1 MSSYH
6 RETSKFQAVM
16 TCHKHES
23 KSEMNHSK
31 SIIHQRLFSCQ
42 RILYFLILGVYS
54 VLAIDALFHGI
65 STWDELGDY
74 NGTASQFRH
83 GISLL
88 TGIDSDYTSIPY
100 NLEYYGI
107 SSTIIPYAAS
117 LVFGNSFQSYIFLS
131 HLLLPF
137 WLIGLSFFVYL
148 IARRLQLAFPWI
160 AACLVFLIPS
170 LVGHSFT
177 NTKDLPFAALY
188 TLYTYSLVSR
198 IQAGNRRDLGIGI
211 LASGL
216 LINLKAVF
224 AAPVV
229 ALELSLAVFKY
240 LRKSNAKSLN
250 DFFKLVS
257 KALLTSTVAIALSL
271 LIQPSSWGLS
281 PIQYFTETFNTFSTH
296 IWSGCMRWDGSC
308 IAHHDPKWST
318 AKYVYKW
325 LSIKVPAFMSLILI
339 AGLCCFLFKALRN
352 GWSTS
357 YRVNIGFVYVI
368 GQLLLL
374 PFLAIIGDSNL
385 YGADRHLLFIYPSLC
400 VLSAKAIGALL
411 IRGRTILDFA
421 FFAFSLLAI
430 VTLSDLLLIH
440 PYQIAYFNETAR
452 ISSPAINLGITSLKT
467 NSHDHLTTSTEFW
480 GSSTKELSQIYRD
493 STLLENR
500 PLATQPD
507 PTHNPPFIKA
517 FKETGGSVD
526 SNAGQRLVLLNGD
539 HPGWWSDYSDCAK
552 SWMVTRRQLF
562 SKPIIMSQL
571 YECPPVPSSSALPR

>member
-1 MSSYH
+1 MLY
-6 RETSKFQAVM
+6 
-16 TCHKHES
+16 HKHDL
-23 KSEMNHSK
+23 KSDMTHSK
-31 SIIHQRLFSCQ
+31 SIIYQRLFSHQ

-88 TGIDSDYTSIPY
+88 MGINSDYTSIPY

-117 LVFGNSFQSYIFLS
+117 LVFGNSFQSYIFFS
-131 HLLLPF
+131 HLLLPC

-148 IARRLQLAFPWI
+148 VARRLQLAFPWI
-160 AACLVFLIPS
+160 AAGLVFLVPS

-198 IQAGNRRDLGIGI
+198 IQSGTRRDVGIGI
-211 LASGL
+211 VASSL

-229 ALELSLAVFKY
+229 ALELSLVVIKY
-240 LRKSNAKSLN
+240 FRTSSAQSLN
-250 DFFKLVS
+250 YFINLAC
-257 KALLTSTVAIALSL
+257 KALLTSIVAIALSL

-281 PIQYFTETFNTFSTH
+281 PVQYFTETFNTFSTH

-325 LSIKVPAFMSLILI
+325 LSIKVPAFMSLLLI
-339 AGLCCFLFKALRN
+339 AGLCLLLVKALRS
-352 GWSTS
+352 GLSS
-357 YRVNIGFVYVI
+357 PCRMNIGFVYVI

-374 PFLAIIGDSNL
+374 PALAIIGDSNL

-400 VLSAKAIGALL
+400 LLSAKSIEAML
-411 IRGRTILDFA
+411 IRGQIILNLA
-421 FFAFSLLAI
+421 SFAFSLLAI
-430 VTLSDLLLIH
+430 VALSDVLLIH

-452 ISSPAINLGITSLKT
+452 ISSPAINLGIVSLKT

-493 STLLENR
+493 SKLLENR

-507 PTHNPPFIKA
+507 STHNPPFIKA
-517 FKETGGSVD
+517 FKEIGGSVN
-526 SNAGQRLVLLNGD
+526 SNARQRLVLLNGD
-539 HPGWWSDYSDCAK
+539 HPGWWSDYSECAK

-562 SKPIIMSQL
+562 TKPIIMSQL
-571 YECPPVPSSSALPR
+571 YECPPEPNSSALTQ